1 MGLSANDGHC
11 TVVLDNSEPFTALQF
26 TIVMPES
33 AELGHVAMMQAR
45 SDGHQV
51 KTKAVAPGRYNM
63 VVFAPSGAPLRNGTT
78 ALLHFDYSGCQPGDI
93 AIEGAQLVNSQYET
107 VLPTGVVTA
116 ITGIEADG
124 ATDAQPYYNT
134 VGVKVKTP
142 SRGVYIKNGKK
153 VVVK

>member
-1 MGLSANDGHC
+1 M
-11 TVVLDNSEPFTALQF
+11 
-26 TIVMPES
+26 
-33 AELGHVAMMQAR
+33 
-45 SDGHQV
+45 
-51 KTKAVAPGRYNM
+51 
-63 VVFAPSGAPLRNGTT
+63 
-78 ALLHFDYSGCQPGDI
+78 
-93 AIEGAQLVNSQYET
+93 NSQYET